1 MLRGGKGCTRRRK
14 TRKKASSVSVDDD
27 DDDDDDGDC
36 ADVDDDDDG
45 NFDDVIAII
54 CAMEKRGKIKL
65 DQVPRTKRYSTG
77 EKAYMMA
84 AIA

>member
-14 TRKKASSVSVDDD
+14 TRKKASSVSV
-27 DDDDDDGDC
+27 DDDDDGDC

>member
-27 DDDDDDGDC
+27 DGGDC